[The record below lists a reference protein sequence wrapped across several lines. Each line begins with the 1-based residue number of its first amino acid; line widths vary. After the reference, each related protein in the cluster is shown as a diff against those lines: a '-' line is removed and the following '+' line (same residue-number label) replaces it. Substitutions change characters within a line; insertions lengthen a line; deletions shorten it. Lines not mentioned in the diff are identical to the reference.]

1 FVYAD
6 QKGAEKKTFNE
17 TRQIESTEKELLDM
31 EEIHFAFT
39 FDLKP
44 GKYFFDVLIIGK
56 PDIGRTRK
64 IFNIKI

>member
-1 FVYAD
+1 MD
-6 QKGAEKKTFNE
+6 
-17 TRQIESTEKELLDM
+17 L
-31 EEIHFAFT
+31 EEIRFT
-39 FDLKP
+39 FSLDLKP